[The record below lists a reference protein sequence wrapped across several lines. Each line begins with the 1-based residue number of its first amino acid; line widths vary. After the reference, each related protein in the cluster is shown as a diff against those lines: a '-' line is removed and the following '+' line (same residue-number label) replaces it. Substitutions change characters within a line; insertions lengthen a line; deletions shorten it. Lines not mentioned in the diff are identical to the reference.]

1 MSGTEISVVAL
12 TRNFLSYRLIRDV
25 KTNHASKTTTMTH
38 PSKWAAFAT
47 IICGCFS
54 TIYVQPQEIPIGGSL
69 EEIAKQAV
77 SSESSPISESDIVA
91 AQHFGHSIT
100 VPEWLGPMAPV
111 ALSPFFGIT
120 CLSGMSLFGGQWISR
135 TNPLMG
141 DNSPLHNPAVFW
153 TFLALTILTSIPR
166 LTKVSKPFAQAVDP
180 LESWSGIVTMMTLR
194 ILMSS
199 AGETAGVP
207 DVVQAGIFSVSTDVL
222 MMLAAAMNI
231 FVINAVKFC
240 FEVLIWLTPVPF
252 LDAAF
257 EVCNKTLCAALMAVY
272 ASSPA
277 VATALNLAMFAAAA
291 IAFGWIHRRQVFFRT
306 VLLDVV
312 WGMFSAPQPRATVV
326 VFPAKSV
333 GPIKARAC
341 CHLIRN
347 QSGWHLLQRPFL
359 RSAICIA
366 ISDEQRPEILRGI
379 FTNTVTFA
387 EPAVQL
393 TFSRRYNAR
402 LAELAIQLKATFPA
416 GVDPETRQWPEF
428 T

>member
-12 TRNFLSYRLIRDV
+12 ARNPLSYRLIRDV

-38 PSKWAAFAT
+38 PSKWAAFAA
-47 IICGCFS
+47 ILCCCFS
-54 TIYVQPQEIPIGGSL
+54 TINAQPQEIPIGGSL

-77 SSESSPISESDIVA
+77 SSGSSPISESDITA
-91 AQHFGHSIT
+91 AQQFGHAMT

-120 CLSGMSLFGGQWISR
+120 CLSAMSLFGGKWISQ
-135 TNPLMG
+135 TNPML
-141 DNSPLHNPAVFW
+141 DENSPLHNPAVFW
-153 TFLALTILTSIPR
+153 TFLALTILTSVPR
-166 LTKVSKPFAQAVDP
+166 LTKVSKPFAQAVDQ
-180 LESWSGIVTMMTLR
+180 LESWSGIVTMITLR

-199 AGETAGVP
+199 AGETAEVP
-207 DVVQAGIFSVSTDVL
+207 DVVQAGIISVSTDAL
-222 MMLAAAMNI
+222 MMFAAAINI
-231 FVINAVKFC
+231 FVINAVKFF

-257 EVCNKTLCAALMAVY
+257 EVCNKTLCVALMAVY
-272 ASSPA
+272 AWSPV
-277 VATALNLAMFAAAA
+277 VATAFNLAMFAAAA

-306 VLLDVV
+306 MLFDVV
-312 WGMFSAPQPRATVV
+312 WGMFSSPQPKATIV
-326 VFPAKSV
+326 VFPEKPV

-347 QSGWHLLQRPFL
+347 QSGWHLVQRPFL

-379 FTNTVTFA
+379 FTNTVAFA

-393 TFSRRYNAR
+393 TFSRLYNAY
-402 LAELAIQLKATFPA
+402 LPELASQLKSTLPVC
-416 GVDPETRQWPEF
+416 VDPAIQQPEF